1 MHATDSRIPRLLSLP
16 LPPGPRG
23 APRWLGPSRGPA
35 RRPRRFRRA
44 PPPGTSPRLPR
55 PSSLPAP
62 RPRRQVQSP
71 QGPGARAPRAP
82 RPRCARTPRAAAAE
96 TRPGGTCAP
105 LARLRGDRAGPTGHA
120 LEWGGRAPRETSACN
135 LGARRPPSRGAA
147 RRRQLSPTPW
157 PAWAGRPPGWPRS
170 RHTVTTGGGR
180 LLGGAGYRGWW
191 GPGAVRSPRKTSGL
205 ARGRSGREGASCS
218 ARRPRARG
226 ADALC
231 LQKELK

>member
-23 APRWLGPSRGPA
+23 APRWRGPSRGPA

-71 QGPGARAPRAP
+71 RGPGARAPGAP

-120 LEWGGRAPRETSACN
+120 QEWGGRAPRETSACN

-180 LLGGAGYRGWW
+180 LLGGGGLWLV
-191 GPGAVRSPRKTSGL
+191 GPGSCPITRENFGVGSGEIWKGGSQL
-205 ARGRSGREGASCS
+205 QRASTPGSGSRCS
-218 ARRPRARG
+218 VH
-226 ADALC
+226 
-231 LQKELK
+231 

>member
-1 MHATDSRIPRLLSLP
+1 MARTQPGSCPTPAP
-16 LPPGPRG
+16 LPPRASAGH
-23 APRWLGPSRGPA
+23 LPSPA
-35 RRPRRFRRA
+35 SPLLSPGSASSAAGSIPAGTRSAGTRSATAAVRPHSSRRCS
-44 PPPGTSPRLPR
+44 GD
-55 PSSLPAP
+55 PA
-62 RPRRQVQSP
+62 
-71 QGPGARAPRAP
+71 
-82 RPRCARTPRAAAAE
+82 
-96 TRPGGTCAP
+96 GGTCAP

-120 LEWGGRAPRETSACN
+120 QEWGGRAPRETSACN

-205 ARGRSGREGASCS
+205 ARGRSGREGAGCS